1 MEARVRRH
9 VRPLRAPV
17 GVNHLHPP
25 RIHDGQPL
33 QRTRNQVTPR
43 YVCVTMCALTAD
55 RSFWFGVI
63 AAFCSGITFGFL
75 TFTGLAARRGEP
87 WAAGRSAR
95 RARRHKRTLSGRVVS
110 VPEGTPIPPEQ
121 VVTVGEVVAAHQPD
135 EQSPLLAGHEDAMA
149 AGGGQS
155 RATGSAV

>member
-1 MEARVRRH
+1 M
-9 VRPLRAPV
+9 
-17 GVNHLHPP
+17 
-25 RIHDGQPL
+25 
-33 QRTRNQVTPR
+33 TPR
-43 YVCVTMCALTAD
+43 RASVGPVDRGPLTTD

-135 EQSPLLAGHEDAMA
+135 EQSPLLAGHEDVV
-149 AGGGQS
+149 AGGGQV
-155 RATGSAV
+155 RATV